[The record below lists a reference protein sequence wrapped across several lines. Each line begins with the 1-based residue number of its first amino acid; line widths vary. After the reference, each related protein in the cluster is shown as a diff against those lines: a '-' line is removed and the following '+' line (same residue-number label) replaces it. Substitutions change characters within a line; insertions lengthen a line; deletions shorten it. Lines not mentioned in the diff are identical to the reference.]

1 MTNITEDLNAISTVH
16 EEGPLGLHSDNGEW
30 VDLIPHSREPLRD
43 PVAIRGAGN
52 VTVYVSD
59 FVFVGIFVIIH
70 SLITLSVFRFGLSNK
85 FDTEFPSAL
94 TGKVAPEEFS
104 ETLQR
109 VNSVLRKTLPVN
121 VKWLFCGCICCCCTL
136 GCSLWPVVCLSKRV
150 SI

>member
-59 FVFVGIFVIIH
+59 FVFSGIPHFVIIH
-70 SLITLSVFRFGLSNK
+70 SLIT
-85 FDTEFPSAL
+85 
-94 TGKVAPEEFS
+94 PEEFS